1 MPADSHVI
9 PAELEWI
16 AVDAVSRAADLIRT
30 HVGSAV
36 SVGMKSS
43 PTDVVTQTDI
53 DSEQLIRRLLL
64 QATPGAGIIGEEG
77 GESVTTS
84 RLQWVIDPLDGTVN
98 FTYGIPLLAVSVAAA
113 LDGAIVAGAVID
125 VIPGE
130 VFSATLDGGAR
141 RNGVTIGASHCST
154 LDAAMVMTGF
164 SYRSELRRIQGDVVG
179 ELLPLVRD
187 IRCFGSAALEMCW
200 VGCGRVDAYYERDTK
215 LWDYAAGA
223 LIAREGGAHVELPCP
238 ENDGLALAAPPAL
251 FPLLRGLIEHPVLP
265 GSSAGS
271 GSD

>member
-1 MPADSHVI
+1 
-9 PAELEWI
+9 LQ
-16 AVDAVSRAADLIRT
+16 
-30 HVGSAV
+30 VGSAV
-36 SVGMKSS
+36 SVGLKSS

-53 DSEQLIRRLLL
+53 DAERLIRQILLG
-64 QATPGAGIIGEEG
+64 ATPRAGIIGEEG
-77 GESVTTS
+77 GERVTTS
-84 RLQWVIDPLDGTVN
+84 RLQWIIDPLDGTVN

-141 RNGVTIGASHCST
+141 RNGAAVGVSNCST
-154 LDAAMVMTGF
+154 LEAAMVMTGF
-164 SYRSELRRIQGDVVG
+164 SYRSELRSIQGDVVRD
-179 ELLPLVRD
+179 LLPLVRD

-200 VGCGRVDAYYERDTK
+200 VGCGRIDAYYERDTK

-238 ENDGLALAAPPAL
+238 ENDGLTAAAPPAL
-251 FPLLRGLIEHPVLP
+251 FPLLRALVDHPVP
-265 GSSAGS
+265 GVRRQAQ
-271 GSD
+271 